1 MNAGVQ
7 IHAALAAAV
16 PRLHVLGRAVSAP
29 GTAEPFAEGR
39 KIRRARIA
47 GHARIVRLGRAL
59 ERRFPLARRIIL
71 IAALAIF
78 PIGHNG

>member
-1 MNAGVQ
+1 
-7 IHAALAAAV
+7 
-16 PRLHVLGRAVSAP
+16 
-29 GTAEPFAEGR
+29 
-39 KIRRARIA
+39 
-47 GHARIVRLGRAL
+47 VRLGRAL